1 MTVRC
6 LSVKERQELAS
17 HLDEEVGAGHRKA
30 IEDFFDDCEKGR
42 TKKRLSGYNIYIS
55 ECVKTDKKDFKSCAT
70 GWKQM
75 SADEQQGYRDRAA
88 T

>member
-6 LSVKERQELAS
+6 LSVKERQKLAS
-17 HLDEEVGAGHRKA
+17 HLDKEVGEGHRKP
-30 IEDFFDDCEKGR
+30 IEDFFDGCEKGR

-75 SADEQQGYRDRAA
+75 SADEQQRFRDRATA
-88 T
+88 